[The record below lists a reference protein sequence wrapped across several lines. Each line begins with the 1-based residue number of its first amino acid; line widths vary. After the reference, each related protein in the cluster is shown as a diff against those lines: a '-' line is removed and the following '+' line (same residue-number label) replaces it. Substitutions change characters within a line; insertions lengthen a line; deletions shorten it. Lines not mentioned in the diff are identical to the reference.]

1 MLGFKEYLDEEQLDE
16 IKLRTVGKII
26 KHSPK
31 IVSAAVGAAVAMHGA
46 EAPKTVDH
54 KPATVKTVNKVHK

>member
-16 IKLRTVGKII
+16 IKLKTVGKII

-31 IVSAAVGAAVAMHGA
+31 IVSAAIGAAVAMHGA
-46 EAPKTVDH
+46 EEPKKIDH
-54 KPATVKTVNKVHK
+54 KPASIVKTVKVHK